1 MNQINLADLQMIAA
15 LNNAAHPVEQ
25 AQQTQH
31 QQATAAFSS
40 LSSQQSSQYSRR
52 LTPPMSSANSPKV
65 STNTNRNLNPTQNG
79 IPQSIMISTAAAP
92 PPNVSFRTPTATQN
106 GFPQSLTSS
115 SAAKPNVTLSA
126 ANNVGQALDPHSRSK
141 YQHLLSVIEEMSQ
154 DIRPSYAGSK
164 SSAAR
169 LTRAIVYARIL
180 VRECLVETER
190 SARN

>member
-40 LSSQQSSQYSRR
+40 LSAQQSSQYSRR
-52 LTPPMSSANSPKV
+52 LTPPMSLANSPKV
-65 STNTNRNLNPTQNG
+65 STNTNRNPNPTQNG
-79 IPQSIMISTAAAP
+79 IPQSMISTGAP
-92 PPNVSFRTPTATQN
+92 PPNLSFRTPTATQN

-126 ANNVGQALDPHSRSK
+126 ANNAGQALDPHSRSK